1 MSKNTQEKIKAAVDL
16 LIDKDT
22 DMTAFFAK
30 DGILKQL
37 TKNIFERAL
46 RAELDE
52 HLGYSKYDRSQI
64 DNSRNGVGKK
74 QLITEG
80 GVLDIEVPRD
90 RNADFIPVLVPKR
103 QTRIDGLDQKIL
115 SLYAKGMSVSD
126 IKIQI
131 EELYGAEISESLISR
146 VTDNIMDEVRSW
158 QNRPLDSVYAIVY
171 FDALIV
177 KVRHEKRIINKSVY
191 VALGIDLTG
200 RKDILGLWISENEGA
215 KFWLNNLT
223 EMKNRGLKDILIAC
237 SDNLSGMSEAISAV
251 YPATE
256 HQLCIVHQ
264 IRNSLAYVSYKD
276 RKEVAADLKLV
287 YTSITEDEA
296 LTALSDF
303 DLKWGK
309 QYPHIAKSWQNNWHN
324 LVIFLQYP
332 EVIRRIIYTTNTIE
346 GLNSQLRKVTNNKR
360 VFPSDDSVFKTLY
373 LTIGYITKKWTMPI
387 QNWKAAYAPANSSLS
402 LDKDCPVI
410 TSLTGLFGFRI
421 SVVVQNV
428 N

>member
-1 MSKNTQEKIKAAVDL
+1 MSKTNQEKIKQAVDL

-22 DMTAFFAK
+22 DLASFFAK
-30 DGILKQL
+30 DGMLKEL
-37 TKNIFERAL
+37 TKNLFERAL
-46 RAELDE
+46 KAEMDE
-52 HLGYSKYDRSQI
+52 HLGYSKYGRAET

-74 QLITEG
+74 SLITEG
-80 GVLDIEVPRD
+80 GVLELEVPRD
-90 RNADFIPVLVPKR
+90 RNAEFAPLLVPKR

-115 SLYAKGMSVSD
+115 SLYAKGMSISD

-131 EELYGAEISESLISR
+131 QELYGAEISEGLISR
-146 VTDNIMDEVRSW
+146 VTDNVMDEVRSW
-158 QNRPLDSVYAIVY
+158 QHRPLESIYAIVY

-177 KVRHEKRIINKSVY
+177 KVRQEKRIINKSVY

-215 KFWLNNLT
+215 KFWLNNFT

-237 SDNLSGMSEAISAV
+237 SDNLAGMSEAISAV
-251 YPATE
+251 YPETE

-276 RKEVAADLKLV
+276 RKKVAADLKLV
-287 YTSITEDEA
+287 YSSVTEDEA
-296 LTALSDF
+296 LSALSDF

-309 QYPHIAKSWQNNWHN
+309 QYPHIAKSWQNNWEN
-324 LVIFLQYP
+324 LVVFLQYP
-332 EVIRRIIYTTNTIE
+332 EVIRRIIYTTNAIE

-373 LTIGYITKKWTMPI
+373 LTIDYITRKWSMPI
-387 QNWKAAYAPANSSLS
+387 QNWGEAMAHFLIKFE
-402 LDKDCPVI
+402 
-410 TSLTGLFGFRI
+410 GRI
-421 SVVVQNV
+421 
-428 N
+428 

>member
-387 QNWKAAYAPANSSLS
+387 QNWGEAMAHFLIKFE
-402 LDKDCPVI
+402 
-410 TSLTGLFGFRI
+410 GRF
-421 SVVVQNV
+421 
-428 N
+428 